1 MFTYMTRLG
10 LWRTAVDLHVEELE
24 ECINTSVHVLASLM
38 GDTRDLVFQ
47 FPPEEASAWIDVSTA
62 WTGHEHA
69 LSNYGAVLC
78 QEYSVKTAGTIR
90 PEATWFALQQRK
102 IREAGWLYSR
112 PAWATDIEV
121 LTGHRQKL
129 LKLRPEWYG
138 PKFDMTPREVEGP

>member
-1 MFTYMTRLG
+1 MTRLG
-10 LWRTAVDLHVEELE
+10 LWRTAVDLHLEELD
-24 ECINTSVHVLASLM
+24 ECINTSVHVLAWMM
-38 GDTRDLVFQ
+38 GSEAPL
-47 FPPEEASAWIDVSTA
+47 FPPEETPDWVDVSTA

-69 LSNYGAVLC
+69 LANYGAVLC
-78 QEYSVKTAGTIR
+78 YRHSFLSGGKTR
-90 PEATWFALQQRK
+90 PEAPWFALQQRA

-112 PAWATDIEV
+112 PTWATDVSV